1 MPASSSGRSSSGSR
15 PKGGASKKSSGNNNP
30 VAAIAGIVGSVAL
43 MLIVG
48 FVAFYILGK
57 SAGNAGTA
65 PASTTSNTPGSS
77 TPANSPAPPA
87 GVQPGS
93 SLLRTDST
101 LVSARSSF
109 KTRLK
114 SGPRD
119 SSPVDVPPSGTFILD
134 QYDAPVGRLFA
145 YVSPDPGDGKKHP
158 AIIWITGGDCNSI
171 GEVWLPAPPENDQT
185 AAQYRQAGM
194 VMMYPSL
201 RGGNNNPG
209 QKEGFLGEVDDVL
222 AAAEYLLSKPYVDPE
237 NLYLGGHSTGGT
249 LVLLVAASTNRF
261 KAIFSFGPADQVAG
275 YGAESGYLPYDVRS
289 REEHLIRSPIV
300 WVENIQSPVYVFEGG
315 RGNASAVVNLQGK
328 SISLKNRNLS
338 FHLIQGTDHFRILQ
352 PANWYL
358 AEAIRR
364 SAETKMPLEV
374 SADELKRAVL
384 RN

>member
-1 MPASSSGRSSSGSR
+1 
-15 PKGGASKKSSGNNNP
+15 
-30 VAAIAGIVGSVAL
+30 

-48 FVAFYILGK
+48 FVAFYVLGK
-57 SAGNAGTA
+57 SAGNAGTTST
-65 PASTTSNTPGSS
+65 STTSTTPGSS
-77 TPANSPAPPA
+77 TPANSPAAQA
-87 GVQPGS
+87 GSKPGS

-101 LVSARSSF
+101 LVSARASF
-109 KTRLK
+109 KSNLK
-114 SGPRD
+114 PGPRD
-119 SSPVDVPPSGTFILD
+119 SAPVDVPPAGTFELV
-134 QYDAPVGRLFA
+134 QYEAPVGKLNA
-145 YVSPDPGDGKKHP
+145 YISPAPGDGKKHP

-171 GEVWLPAPPENDQT
+171 GEAWLPAPPENDQT

-275 YGAESGYLPYDVRS
+275 YGDESGYLPYDVRN

-315 RGNASAVVNLQGK
+315 RGNASAVTNLQGK
-328 SISLKNRNLS
+328 SISLKNRNLR

-352 PANWYL
+352 PANQYL
-358 AEAIRR
+358 AQAILR

>member
-1 MPASSSGRSSSGSR
+1 
-15 PKGGASKKSSGNNNP
+15 
-30 VAAIAGIVGSVAL
+30 

-48 FVAFYILGK
+48 FVAFYVLGK

-65 PASTTSNTPGSS
+65 PASATNSTANPTPGSS
-77 TPANSPAPPA
+77 TPANSPAPSA
-87 GVQPGS
+87 DSKPGS

-119 SSPVDVPPSGTFILD
+119 SSPVDVPPSGTFKLD

-145 YVSPDPGDGKKHP
+145 YVTPDPGDGKKHP

-171 GEVWLPAPPENDQT
+171 GEVWLPAPSENDQT

-261 KAIFSFGPADQVAG
+261 KAVFSFGPADQVVG
-275 YGAESGYLPYDVRS
+275 YGADSGYLPYDFRN
-289 REEHLIRSPIV
+289 REEHVIRSPIV

-315 RGNASAVVNLQGK
+315 RGNASAVTNLQGK

-352 PANWYL
+352 PANQYL
-358 AEAIRR
+358 AQAIQR
-364 SAETKMPLEV
+364 SADTRMPLEV

-384 RN
+384 GNQPVSVPGRS